1 MKAIR
6 IISGLTLK
14 EALRNRILYLLFFF
28 AAVLVVSSWIISELT
43 VGDALKIIKDLGLG
57 SIHFLGVLITIF
69 IGIGLV
75 FRELEKRTVFIILS
89 KPVHRFEFLLGK
101 FAGLAVTLLLVLTGL
116 VSVFY
121 VVLFLK
127 GDPNPKFLLAFYLMY
142 LEWLMIAGIAVL
154 FSSFS
159 TPLLSVM
166 LALASFFAGHLS
178 ASLLLL
184 QKRIDSEPI
193 NALLSALYYMLPN
206 LEFFNIRSQMV
217 HDFPIAGRYYA
228 EVTLYWVLYLGT
240 LLFFS
245 IRIFQKK
252 DLA

>member
-142 LEWLMIAGIAVL
+142 LEWLMIA
-154 FSSFS
+154 
-159 TPLLSVM
+159 
-166 LALASFFAGHLS
+166 
-178 ASLLLL
+178 
-184 QKRIDSEPI
+184 
-193 NALLSALYYMLPN
+193 
-206 LEFFNIRSQMV
+206 
-217 HDFPIAGRYYA
+217 
-228 EVTLYWVLYLGT
+228 
-240 LLFFS
+240 
-245 IRIFQKK
+245 
-252 DLA
+252 